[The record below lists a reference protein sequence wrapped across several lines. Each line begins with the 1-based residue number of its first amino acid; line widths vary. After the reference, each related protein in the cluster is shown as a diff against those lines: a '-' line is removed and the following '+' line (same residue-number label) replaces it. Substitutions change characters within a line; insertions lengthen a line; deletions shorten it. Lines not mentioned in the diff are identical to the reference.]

1 MFWYLDV
8 FKRSFD
14 FTGKSSREAFWCF
27 FILHLVITALLI
39 SAEIQLGTSWLLEVV
54 YSVIL
59 FVPSLA
65 ITVRRLHDTNRSG
78 WWISIICLPVFGFLI
93 LFVLLLQASDG
104 HDDIEST
111 SFTVN

>member
-1 MFWYLDV
+1 MYWYLDA
-8 FKRSFD
+8 FKRFSD

-27 FILHLVITALLI
+27 FIPHLIITTLLI
-39 SAEIQLGTSWLLEVV
+39 LMEIQLDTSWLLEGV
-54 YSVIL
+54 YSILL

-93 LFVLLLQASDG
+93 LFVLLLQSSNS